1 MPGCWSLVENRQQLS
16 QKRSK
21 QIKSSS
27 IVIVLSYLIPETDLT
42 SIAANF
48 ETVIVLDATLI
59 LLKKFI
65 SHIKLVISI
74 QIDML
79 RTV

>member
-1 MPGCWSLVENRQQLS
+1 MPGCWSLAENRQQLS

-65 SHIKLVISI
+65 SHNKVSYFNSN
-74 QIDML
+74 
-79 RTV
+79 RYA